1 MPTSIGYQDLASLV
15 AHERGAST
23 GWHLIASP
31 LGTVQ
36 AATFNYT
43 RPIGTTI
50 GEAAGLINVNFDPR
64 TLDTYAWKIDEPI
77 TVQQHARQIEYPTV
91 NRAHKG
97 DRLPV
102 SNAAPAPSNPASLP
116 QLQPVSAPAVIAVS
130 PAAQPAPPPA
140 VTPPPPAKT
149 EQHADS
155 NAAAPLVVQT
165 DIHRDVSTALAPAVG
180 AAD

>member
-1 MPTSIGYQDLASLV
+1 MPTSVGYQDLAALV

-50 GEAAGLINVNFDPR
+50 GEPAGLINVNFDPR

-77 TVQQHARQIEYPTV
+77 TVQRARQIEYPSV

-97 DRLPV
+97 DRLPA
-102 SNAAPAPSNPASLP
+102 SNVAPAPRNSGE
-116 QLQPVSAPAVIAVS
+116 
-130 PAAQPAPPPA
+130 PAAIA
-140 VTPPPPAKT
+140 
-149 EQHADS
+149 ADQRAGFTAGLAGS
-155 NAAAPLVVQT
+155 CTGAATCRDATRQNRAARRRRRAARRADGYSPRCL
-165 DIHRDVSTALAPAVG
+165 HRDG
-180 AAD
+180 AGGRLWR